1 MDLTGKTYW
10 LVGASE
16 GLGRAL
22 AKKLDDAGVTVV
34 VSARNE
40 ARLKELATE
49 MSDRTVV
56 LPVDVSDIEKVQ
68 KAAAELPDVD
78 GFIYAAGTYTPFAA
92 QDYDAKAAEM
102 MFEVNL
108 QGGSRIAATLIP
120 KFAARDHG
128 HAVFIGSLS
137 AFGGLPGSIGYSASK
152 AGLKSLAESIKCDL
166 ANTNVKVSHINPGFI
181 RTRLTDKN
189 DFDMPQIMDPEDA
202 ADHVIRGMKRKRFE
216 TSFPYPFALLFRL
229 SRIFP
234 EWLYFRIFGATRALQ
249 DAADHPGP
257 NAVSRNTSSTTADHP
272 AA

>member
-1 MDLTGKTYW
+1 MELEGKTYW

-22 AKKLDDAGVTVV
+22 AKKLDALGVTVV
-34 VSARNE
+34 VSARNKD
-40 ARLKELATE
+40 RLTELASE
-49 MSDRTVV
+49 MSDRTIV
-56 LPVDVSDIEKVQ
+56 LPVDVSDFAKVE
-68 KAAAELPDVD
+68 KAAAQLPKVD

-92 QDYDAKAAEM
+92 QDYDAKATEM

-108 QGGSRIAATLIP
+108 QGGSRVAATQIP
-120 KFAARDHG
+120 TYAKRDHG

-189 DFDMPQIMDPEDA
+189 EFDMPQIMDPEDA
-202 ADHVIRGMKRKRFE
+202 ADCVIRGMKRHRFE
-216 TSFPYPFALLFRL
+216 TSFPYPFALLFRA
-229 SRIFP
+229 SRLFP
-234 EWLYFRIFGATRALQ
+234 EWLYFKIFGAKA
-249 DAADHPGP
+249 
-257 NAVSRNTSSTTADHP
+257 
-272 AA
+272 

>member
-1 MDLTGKTYW
+1 MELSGKTYW

-22 AKKLDDAGVTVV
+22 AKKLDAEGVHVV
-34 VSARNE
+34 LSARNKD
-40 ARLKELATE
+40 RLDELADE
-49 MSDRTVV
+49 MSDRTMV
-56 LPVDVSDIEKVQ
+56 LPTDVSDIEKVE
-68 KAAAELPDVD
+68 AAAVQLPDID
-78 GFIYAAGTYTPFAA
+78 GFIYAAGTYTPFGA

-108 QGGSRIAATLIP
+108 QGGSRIAATQIP
-120 KFAARDHG
+120 KFAKRNHG

-189 DFDMPQIMDPEDA
+189 TFDMPQIMEPEQA
-202 ADHVIRGMKRKRFE
+202 ADHVIRGMKRRRFE
-216 TSFPYPFALLFRL
+216 TSFPYPFAMLFRL

-234 EWLYFRIFGATRALQ
+234 EWLYFRIFGA
-249 DAADHPGP
+249 AA
-257 NAVSRNTSSTTADHP
+257 AKEAP
-272 AA
+272 AKSGSLKSQAQS